1 MLKSTFMT
9 VRFKIITLSVFAAV
23 LVWTLDAAI
32 DAFVFR
38 EGRFPDILLFN
49 VTPHALHFRLL
60 FLASFI
66 IFGVILSGIMSGRL
80 QTEDALRASR
90 EALLT
95 VTATARDAIVM
106 MDPEGNISFWNPAA
120 ERMFGHKS
128 YEAIGRELHALL
140 GPGRHYETYKQGFT
154 RFKDTGNGPAV
165 GRTIELTAVRKDGS
179 EFPVELSLTAFQ
191 LKGRWYATGI
201 IRDITERKKTESEL
215 KDHRRQLEEM
225 VRERTAELTAA
236 NERLQQEVGE
246 RKRQEEKHQR
256 SEKFLNTIFD
266 SIRDPFSIV
275 DRNFRIIRLNDA
287 YAQMR
292 GRSQAELI
300 GNKCYEVLRKRA
312 GVCDDCVVEK
322 SFNSGD
328 PCAKEKLLAFPD
340 GAEVWVEIY
349 TYPILSRS
357 GRVSHVIEYTRDITD
372 RKKSENERKIL
383 IEKLEYLSTT
393 DSLTTLL
400 NRRALISVIERE
412 MDRARR
418 YGSEL
423 SLMLCDI
430 DNLKEINDSFGHMA
444 GDKALQTISDT
455 VRGSLR
461 KSDIVGRHGGDEFM
475 LILPE
480 TPVEGAR
487 NIAEKIRS
495 AVEHAVFSPVEN
507 NQTRVTLSI
516 GVTCYGAHDKD
527 ADSLVKRSDQALYTA
542 KHSGKNR
549 VAVLTP

>member
-1 MLKSTFMT
+1 MMD
-9 VRFKIITLSVFAAV
+9 RFKIITLSVSAAV
-23 LVWTLDAAI
+23 LVWTIDAAI
-32 DAFVFR
+32 DSLVFR
-38 EGRFPDILLFN
+38 AGPFLDILLFN
-49 VTPHALHFRLL
+49 VTPHAFHFRFL
-60 FLASFI
+60 FLASFV
-66 IFGVILSGIMSGRL
+66 IFGMIISKIMSRRL
-80 QTEDALRASR
+80 LTEDALRESR

-95 VTATARDAIVM
+95 ITDTARDAIVM

-120 ERMFGHKS
+120 ARIFGHKS
-128 YEAIGRELHALL
+128 YEAIGKELHAFL
-140 GPGRHYETYKQGFT
+140 GPQTHYDAYKQGFMV
-154 RFKDTGNGPAV
+154 FKDTGNGPAV
-165 GRTIELTAVRKDGS
+165 GRTLELNAVRKDGT
-179 EFPVELSLTAFQ
+179 EFPIELSLSAFQ
-191 LKGRWYATGI
+191 LKGKWYATGI
-201 IRDITERKKTESEL
+201 IRNITERKKVEHEL
-215 KDHRRQLEEM
+215 RNHRGQLEEM

-246 RKRQEEKHQR
+246 RKKQEEKHQR

-275 DRNFRIIRLNDA
+275 DRNYRIIRLNDA

-292 GRSQAELI
+292 GRSQAELN
-300 GNKCYEVLRKRA
+300 GNKCYEVLQKRNS
-312 GVCDDCVVEK
+312 VCDDCVVEK

-328 PCAKEKLLAFPD
+328 PCAKEKLLAFSN
-340 GAEVWVEIY
+340 GSEVWVEIY

-357 GRVSHVIEYTRDITD
+357 GKVSHVIEYTRDITD

-400 NRRALISVIERE
+400 NRRALISVLERE

-418 YGSEL
+418 YGAEL
-423 SLMLCDI
+423 SLMLCDM
-430 DNLKEINDSFGHMA
+430 DNLKEINDSFGHAA

-455 VRGSLR
+455 IKGSLR
-461 KSDIVGRHGGDEFM
+461 KADLVGRHGGDEFM

-480 TPVEGAR
+480 TPIEGAK
-487 NIAEKIRS
+487 NIAEKIRA
-495 AVEHAVFSPVEN
+495 AVDNVAFSPVAKKR
-507 NQTRVTLSI
+507 TRITLSI
-516 GVTCYGAHDKD
+516 GVTCYGAHDKN